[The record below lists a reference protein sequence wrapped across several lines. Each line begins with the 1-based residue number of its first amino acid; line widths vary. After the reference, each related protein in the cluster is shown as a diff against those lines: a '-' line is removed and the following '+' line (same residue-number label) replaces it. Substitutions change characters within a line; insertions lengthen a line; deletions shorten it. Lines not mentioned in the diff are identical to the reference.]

1 MKKINQKN
9 LKKIM
14 FILAVILL
22 VLLIILSITI
32 RINSKK
38 KNIKNENLGSV
49 KVDITEQSTEVKNFD
64 NIVDKLPIKSITMR
78 ERVQDF
84 CIYFLKSVHL
94 DIENKSEKQIEEYYN
109 QNKNIID
116 GYLYNSNLENFKNVV
131 SKLQEIKEKTLK
143 YTNNEFI
150 DISFNDSNKKDKF
163 FDMKVQYNKKYEIE
177 VTVHILDDNESIE
190 KNEIYFEVK

>member
-14 FILAVILL
+14 LILAVILL

-143 YTNNEFI
+143 YTNNEF
-150 DISFNDSNKKDKF
+150 KDKF

>member
-1 MKKINQKN
+1 
-9 LKKIM
+9 M
-14 FILAVILL
+14 FFLTKTISAVNDCNILI
-22 VLLIILSITI
+22 
-32 RINSKK
+32 
-38 KNIKNENLGSV
+38 
-49 KVDITEQSTEVKNFD
+49 
-64 NIVDKLPIKSITMR
+64 
-78 ERVQDF
+78 DF